1 MALSLAGRPRLLLLD
16 EPMAGLSAGERDAMQ
31 QVIDRLD
38 RSMAVLLIEHD
49 IDVAFAFARQV
60 TVMHQGRILVDGLT
74 DEVAA
79 DRRVQEIYLGTV

>member
-1 MALSLAGRPRLLLLD
+1 
-16 EPMAGLSAGERDAMQ
+16 MAGLSAGERDAMQ

-49 IDVAFAFARQV
+49 IDVAIAFARQV